1 MTLNHNYVDELHY
14 SKIYSI
20 CGNRIVMYQVEMTDQ
35 LLRGAN
41 HLSNLCWL
49 DGQRIADGVA
59 CLSPRENYT
68 RFCFFNPDGSFELV
82 CGNALFA
89 AAALLS
95 NVRTNS
101 LKICPFDIPPI
112 ELYAKKDKYTIT
124 TPVSIGYQP
133 ILLESLPPSLIHNTG
148 SPHLIVQVDNV
159 ANVNLSKLG
168 PIVTNKLEV
177 NLTIFSVC
185 NGKILAR
192 TYERGVEAETDAC
205 GTGAMAVA
213 IEANIRSIDASSII
227 YPGGIY
233 KVKIFKT
240 FPQPT
245 VALSVDKAYV
255 ELIENAIQLNQ
266 VGSGCGSLPTRSGS
280 TRNLG

>member
-1 MTLNHNYVDELHY
+1 MLLNNDYVDELQC
-14 SKIYSI
+14 SEIYSI
-20 CGNRIVMYQVEMTDQ
+20 CGNRIVMYQVEMTDRD
-35 LLRGAN
+35 LRRAN
-41 HLSNLCWL
+41 HISNLCWFG
-49 DGQRIADGVA
+49 GQRIADGVA

-89 AAALLS
+89 ATALLS
-95 NVRTNS
+95 NISVNT

-112 ELYAKKDKYTIT
+112 KLYDEKDRYTIT

-133 ILLESLPPSLIHNTG
+133 ILVESLPPSLIHNTG
-148 SPHLIVQVDNV
+148 SPHLVVQVDNV
-159 ANVNLSKLG
+159 AAVNLPKLG
-168 PIVTNKLEV
+168 SLVTYQLEV
-177 NLTIFSVC
+177 NLTIFSIC

-213 IEANIRSIDASSII
+213 VEKNLRSINASSII

-233 KVKIFKT
+233 DVKILKT
-240 FPQPT
+240 FPQPV
-245 VALSVDKAYV
+245 VALSVDKTYV
-255 ELIENAIQLNQ
+255 EIIKNGICPN
-266 VGSGCGSLPTRSGS
+266 
-280 TRNLG
+280 